1 MRKSIRQIKDEVR
14 GERILTDIRKIT
26 TFHRI
31 QASPGYRAAA
41 HEVLNMLQKEG
52 IDSRILSYPFDEK
65 TWYLSHK
72 SFLEWDCQDAWLE
85 LESPVKKRLTDFQ
98 SCSISIIQKSQPIDC
113 SKESIEIVLLDQ
125 GSNEEAYEGLDLEG
139 KLIFIREDF
148 KPYMDWAI
156 KKGGALGFISDYM
169 REVPGARSRADLYD
183 ARNYSSFWWTDTEK
197 EPKTFGFVL
206 TPREGDELAALCK
219 KMAEEHIKDK
229 KKAARPTATF
239 KINSSLYPGAIEVVE
254 AVLPGEKN
262 EEILLVSHL
271 CHPRPSANDNASGV
285 GAVLEALR
293 VLKRLMEDKRLKALQ
308 RSIRVIF
315 VPEFAGTYAWLADGK
330 NQNKKVLVGLNL
342 DMVGGRQTKGYGP
355 LTISSQPHAAP
366 SLVTDM
372 AMLCFDE
379 IKNSAPSLSTSFP
392 VPMFN
397 YYQGGFSAGSDHQV
411 LSDPTIDIPTPMLG
425 QWPDR
430 HYHTSADTMECLD
443 PEILHKSASLAA
455 SYAYALANLEEKDAL
470 PLLAKIQERAA
481 KELTQFLARALD
493 EELSAEEAWEEMQ
506 HLVRFFQ
513 GTFRD
518 LIRFFDHEVYEKK
531 LEGMTESFCKALK
544 EQRDLLFDLYLKERG
559 EEDFVYAPPE
569 VPPKYSYIPRRM
581 TKSPIFSMAD
591 FLPGEDMKAEYE
603 AFLEKHSA
611 EYFLAQTLQLL
622 VQYYIDGQRTL
633 FAIANEVMIEAG
645 AGSLE
650 FVHDLVQLLVKIGT
664 VEVLKDQG

>member
-72 SFLEWDCQDAWLE
+72 SFLEWDCKDAWLG

-98 SCSISIIQKSQPIDC
+98 GCSISIIQKSQPIDC
-113 SKESIEIVLLDQ
+113 SKEPIEIVLLDQ
-125 GSNEEAYEGLDLEG
+125 GPKEEANESLDLEG

-148 KPYMDWAI
+148 KPYMDWAV
-156 KKGGALGFISDYM
+156 KKRGALGFISDYM

-219 KMAEEHIKDK
+219 KMAEEHNKDK
-229 KKAARPTATF
+229 EKAARPTATF
-239 KINSSLYPGAIEVVE
+239 KIDSSLYPGAIEVVE

-330 NQNKKVLVGLNL
+330 NQNKKVLAGLNL

-355 LTISSQPHAAP
+355 LTISGQPHAAP
-366 SLVTDM
+366 TLVTDM

-379 IKNSAPSLSTSFP
+379 IKNSAPSLSSSST

-397 YYQGGFSAGSDHQV
+397 YFQGDFSAGSDHQV
-411 LSDPTIDIPTPMLG
+411 LSDPTINIPSPMLG
-425 QWPDR
+425 QWPDK
-430 HYHTSADTMECLD
+430 HYHTSADTVECLD
-443 PEILHKSASLAA
+443 PEILHKTASLAA
-455 SYAYALANLEEKDAL
+455 SYAYALANLEERDVL
-470 PLLAKIQERAA
+470 PLLTKSQERAI
-481 KELTQFLARALD
+481 KELSLLLARALD
-493 EELSAEEAWEEMQ
+493 EELPAEKTWEEME

-518 LIRFFDHEVYEKK
+518 LIRFFDREPYKEK
-531 LEGMTESFCKALK
+531 LEGMTESFCKTIE
-544 EQRDLLFDLYLKERG
+544 EQRNLLFDLYLNERG
-559 EEDFVYAPPE
+559 EEDFVYATPE
-569 VPPKYSYIPRRM
+569 VPPKYSYIPRRI

-591 FLPGEDMKAEYE
+591 FLPGEDMKTEYE

-664 VEVLKDQG
+664 VEVLKD